1 MTPSPSAPPRITASE
16 RAFRLLVA
24 LFPRD
29 FRDRFGSEMAE
40 TFRDQLR
47 DAQRGGPM
55 AVPAL
60 WARTIVPFTV
70 AAIREHAATV
80 HQSPIT
86 SGSMLDSVRTDL
98 TFAFRTLR
106 KAPLFTIVAVACIAV
121 GSGAVATIFSGMNA
135 MVLRPLPAAE
145 NAAQLFRV
153 ERKEPGRKDGVSAS
167 YPYFEYIRDNAR
179 TTDGVVAWSKAQLS
193 LRPDGAEMGTSIYG
207 NWVSG
212 NFFSVL
218 GVRPALGRFFVP
230 DEDRTDGTH
239 PVIVVSEDFW
249 RTKLGADSGAVGN
262 VIWVNGRRF
271 TLVGVAPR
279 EFGGTD
285 APIQTDAWV
294 PVRMRHALFPGVAP
308 LASAEHIV
316 MRMAARVKEGV
327 DPLTAHQEL
336 SQLTAA
342 FSESGAE
349 PAWMAKYADARFS
362 QLTGL
367 PPDATGPLSQ
377 FLAMLLA
384 AATLVLLIASINVA
398 SMLSARAIARRREM
412 AVRAA
417 LGAARGRLVRQLL
430 TEILLLFALGAAG
443 GIAIAYAAT
452 SALERLQVP
461 AELQFDFELSPDARV
476 LAFAVAVSL
485 VIGLV
490 VGLLP
495 ALRAAR
501 SDVASR
507 LRDGAAAATG
517 RRTWGANTLVVGQM
531 AFSLVLLVGAG
542 LFVRALQRG
551 KALDAG
557 FDPRGV
563 ATAQL
568 NADAW
573 GYDEA
578 KARGFMGE
586 LRARLEGMP
595 GVTSVSLTHVLPLAL
610 GGSGGTVHLPDG
622 KEEGTQVRQNMVD
635 AGFLS
640 TLGIPL
646 VAGREIQETDRPGAP
661 PVAVVNETFVK
672 QHMPAGALGRTFRYG
687 DATVTIVGVARDAK
701 YTSLNEV
708 TPPMVYFPLAQ
719 HWRAPLFAVVRT
731 NGDERALAPG
741 IAEAVR
747 SLDAALPRPVV
758 RPMREAMSLG
768 LFPQRVAALVTGVLG
783 GAGLLLAT
791 VGLYGIIAYSVSRRT
806 KEIGIRMALG
816 ARAADV
822 LGMVL
827 RDGMSLAAAGV
838 VIGVLLAAAASR
850 LITSFLYGVS
860 PLDWI
865 TFGGMSLALGAV
877 ALFATWLPARRAA
890 GANPVS
896 VLRMD

>member
-1 MTPSPSAPPRITASE
+1 MLESIRYDL
-16 RAFRLLVA
+16 AFA
-24 LFPRD
+24 
-29 FRDRFGSEMAE
+29 
-40 TFRDQLR
+40 
-47 DAQRGGPM
+47 
-55 AVPAL
+55 
-60 WARTIVPFTV
+60 AR
-70 AAIREHAATV
+70 
-80 HQSPIT
+80 Q
-86 SGSMLDSVRTDL
+86 
-98 TFAFRTLR
+98 LR
-106 KAPLFTIVAVACIAV
+106 KAPLFTTIAVVCIAV

-145 NAAQLFRV
+145 NATQLFRV
-153 ERKEPGRKDGVSAS
+153 ERKEPGRKDGITAS
-167 YPYFEYIRDNAR
+167 YPYVEYLRDNAR
-179 TTDGVVAWSKAQLS
+179 TIDGVVAWSKAQLS
-193 LRPDGAEMGTSIYG
+193 IRPDGAEMGTSIYG
-207 NWVSG
+207 NWVTG

-218 GVRPALGRFFVP
+218 GVRPVLGRFFVP
-230 DEDRTDGTH
+230 DEDRTEGTH

-249 RTKLGADSGAVGN
+249 RTRLGANPGAVGN

-294 PVRMRHALFPGVAP
+294 PLHMRRALFPRTPA
-308 LASAEHIV
+308 LTSTDHIV
-316 MRMAARVKEGV
+316 LRTAVRVKDGI
-327 DPLTAHQEL
+327 DPAVAHEEL
-336 SQLTAA
+336 SRLTTA
-342 FSESGAE
+342 FTASGAE
-349 PAWMAKYADARFS
+349 EAWMKKYVDARFS
-362 QLTGL
+362 HLTGL

-377 FLAMLLA
+377 FLTMLLA

-452 SALERLQVP
+452 GALERLQVP
-461 AELQFDFELSPDARV
+461 AELQFDFELTPDARV
-476 LAFAVAVSL
+476 LAFAIGVSL

-501 SDVASR
+501 SDVATR

-551 KALDAG
+551 QTLDTG
-557 FDPRGV
+557 FRPDGV

-568 NADAW
+568 NADSW

-578 KARGFMGE
+578 KARAFMSE
-586 LRARLEGMP
+586 LRTRLEAMP
-595 GVTSVSLTHVLPLAL
+595 GVTSVSYTSVLPLAL
-610 GGSGGTVHLPDG
+610 GGSGGMVHLAGGP
-622 KEEGTQVRQNMVD
+622 EEGVPVRQTMVD

-646 VAGREIQETDRPGAP
+646 VSGREIQATDRPGAP
-661 PVAVVNETFVK
+661 RVAVVNETFVK
-672 QHMPAGALGRTFRYG
+672 RHMPAGALGQSFTYG
-687 DATVTIVGVARDAK
+687 DVAVTIVGVARDAK
-701 YTSLNEV
+701 YSSLNEV
-708 TPPMVYFPLAQ
+708 TQPMVYFPLAQ

-731 NGDERALAPG
+731 GGDERVIAPALQ
-741 IAEAVR
+741 AEVR

-768 LFPQRVAALVTGVLG
+768 LFPQRVAAMVTGVLG

-816 ARAADV
+816 ARAGDV
-822 LGMVL
+822 LRMVL
-827 RDGMSLAAAGV
+827 RDGMSLAIAGV
-838 VIGVLLAAAASR
+838 VIGVVLAGGASR
-850 LITSFLYGVS
+850 LISSFLYGVS
-860 PLDWI
+860 PLDAL
-865 TFGGMSLALGAV
+865 TFVGMSLALGAV
-877 ALFATWLPARRAA
+877 ALLATWLPARRAA
-890 GANPVS
+890 AANPVT
-896 VLRMD
+896 VLRTD